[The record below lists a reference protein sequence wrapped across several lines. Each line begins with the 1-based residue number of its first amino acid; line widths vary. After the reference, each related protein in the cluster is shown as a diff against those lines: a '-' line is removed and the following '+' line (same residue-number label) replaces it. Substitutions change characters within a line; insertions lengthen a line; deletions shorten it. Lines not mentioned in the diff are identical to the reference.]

1 MPLPLRWRLKL
12 DRLRESFS
20 AMFHSKEK
28 QRRPGL
34 CPACGTLVGTSAA
47 RCHQCGASLTFSL
60 AAISRSLS
68 KIMPATAPVT
78 YFILSL
84 CCLLYGIS
92 LLLTMRAGFPTAPQG
107 GGMLSM
113 LFGIGS
119 VAGPVLERLG
129 MLLPLRV
136 EFVQP
141 WRFVTACFLHA
152 NLLHIVFNMWV
163 LVDLAPTIEEL
174 YGGPRFFFLYTVC
187 GIGGYILSSISPY
200 IGLFRALHIASS
212 GYSIGASGAIVGL
225 IGVLLAIT
233 YRRGGAG
240 MQQLRSQVYR
250 WVVYLVIWGFIVSGI
265 DNMAHLGGGL
275 TGFVLAKFMLDRAPA
290 TPGERKRAYALGW
303 ATAVVVLASFVVML
317 FTGRPQFLIFH
328 R

>member
-1 MPLPLRWRLKL
+1 
-12 DRLRESFS
+12 
-20 AMFHSKEK
+20 MFQSKEK

-34 CPACGTLVGTSAA
+34 CPACGTLVGSSAT

-60 AAISRSLS
+60 AAVSRSLG
-68 KIMPATAPVT
+68 KIMPVTAPVT
-78 YFILSL
+78 YFILSV

-119 VAGPVLERLG
+119 IASPVLERLG
-129 MLLPLRV
+129 ASLPL
-136 EFVQP
+136 FQPAHFPSDSSQP
-141 WRFVTACFLHA
+141 WRLITACFLHA
-152 NLLHIVFNMWV
+152 NLMHIVFNMWV

-174 YGGPRFFFLYTVC
+174 YGAPRFFFLYTSC
-187 GIGGYILSSISPY
+187 GIGGYLLS
-200 IGLFRALHIASS
+200 GFLGHF
-212 GYSIGASGAIVGL
+212 SIGASGAIVGL

-250 WVVYLVIWGFIVSGI
+250 WIIYLVLWGFFFPGV
-265 DNMAHLGGGL
+265 DNMAHLGGGI
-275 TGFVLAKFMLDRAPA
+275 TGFILAKFMLDREPA

-303 ATAVVVLASFVVML
+303 ATAVVVLASFVVM
-317 FTGRPQFLIFH
+317 FFAGRPQFLIFH

>member
-1 MPLPLRWRLKL
+1 
-12 DRLRESFS
+12 
-20 AMFHSKEK
+20 MFQSKEK

-34 CPACGTLVGTSAA
+34 CPACGTLVGSSAT

-60 AAISRSLS
+60 AAVSRSLG
-68 KIMPATAPVT
+68 KIMPVTAPVT
-78 YFILSL
+78 YFILSV

-119 VAGPVLERLG
+119 IASPVLDRLG
-129 MLLPLRV
+129 ASLPL
-136 EFVQP
+136 FQPAHFPSDSSQP
-141 WRFVTACFLHA
+141 WRLITACFLHA
-152 NLLHIVFNMWV
+152 NLMHIVFNMWV

-174 YGGPRFFFLYTVC
+174 YGAPRFFFLYTSC
-187 GIGGYILSSISPY
+187 GIGGYLLS
-200 IGLFRALHIASS
+200 GFLGHF
-212 GYSIGASGAIVGL
+212 SIGASGAIVGL

-250 WVVYLVIWGFIVSGI
+250 WIIYLVLWGFFFPGV
-265 DNMAHLGGGL
+265 DNMAHLGGGI
-275 TGFVLAKFMLDRAPA
+275 TGFILAKFMLDREPA

-303 ATAVVVLASFVVML
+303 ATAVVVLASFVVM
-317 FTGRPQFLIFH
+317 FFAGRPQFLIFH